1 MNFKNIKSNQ
11 IILFVVA
18 LMLVSAGYL
27 SYSMRGTPVSSN
39 IVSENEVSSIGDARL
54 VSSNNVI
61 DSNSLNEVSVATSS
75 SSSSRTD
82 DYFASSRLGRDT
94 IAAADFC
101 SLAFRRQAP
110 AAFRRVENVQFRRR
124 DCSGNP
130 KPDCGNSAFWSVIFV
145 PYTGACGRNLS
156 CGGAV
161 CEKRL
166 GKENGRLPFFVLHS
180 LYLRTA
186 HFFAAIRFD
195 HRRSCGAYRVG
206 VFSFQR
212 AAPHALR
219 RNQGGQSTGK
229 ARRSGNRVRT
239 ITEIYRKSFSCHL

>member
-75 SSSSRTD
+75 SSSSKTD

-94 IAAADFC
+94 MYSQMIESYQNLLDNQNVSEEQKTVATQEITEINNTQNSIMIC
-101 SLAFRRQAP
+101 
-110 AAFRRVENVQFRRR
+110 ENLIKTKGISDV
-124 DCSGNP
+124 
-130 KPDCGNSAFWSVIFV
+130 VIFV
-145 PYTGACGRNLS
+145 NDKSINVIVKADTLEQDTIAQIQNIIAREMN
-156 CGGAV
+156 A
-161 CEKRL
+161 EI
-166 GKENGRLPFFVLHS
+166 ENIHIS
-180 LYLRTA
+180 
-186 HFFAAIRFD
+186 
-195 HRRSCGAYRVG
+195 
-206 VFSFQR
+206 
-212 AAPHALR
+212 
-219 RNQGGQSTGK
+219 NK
-229 ARRSGNRVRT
+229 
-239 ITEIYRKSFSCHL
+239 

>member
-61 DSNSLNEVSVATSS
+61 TSS

-94 IAAADFC
+94 MYSQMIESYQNLLDNQNVSEEQKTVATQEITEINNTQNSIMIC
-101 SLAFRRQAP
+101 
-110 AAFRRVENVQFRRR
+110 ENLIKTKGISDV
-124 DCSGNP
+124 
-130 KPDCGNSAFWSVIFV
+130 VIFV
-145 PYTGACGRNLS
+145 NDKSINVIVKADTLEQDIIAQIQNIIAREMN
-156 CGGAV
+156 A
-161 CEKRL
+161 EI
-166 GKENGRLPFFVLHS
+166 ENIHIS
-180 LYLRTA
+180 
-186 HFFAAIRFD
+186 
-195 HRRSCGAYRVG
+195 
-206 VFSFQR
+206 
-212 AAPHALR
+212 
-219 RNQGGQSTGK
+219 NK
-229 ARRSGNRVRT
+229 
-239 ITEIYRKSFSCHL
+239 

>member
-1 MNFKNIKSNQ
+1 MNLKNIKSNQ

-94 IAAADFC
+94 MYSQMIESYQNLLDNQNVSEEQKTVATQEITEINNTQNSIMIC
-101 SLAFRRQAP
+101 
-110 AAFRRVENVQFRRR
+110 ENLIKTKGISDV
-124 DCSGNP
+124 
-130 KPDCGNSAFWSVIFV
+130 VIFV
-145 PYTGACGRNLS
+145 NDKSINVIVKADTLEQDTIAQIQNIIAREMN
-156 CGGAV
+156 A
-161 CEKRL
+161 EI
-166 GKENGRLPFFVLHS
+166 ENIHIS
-180 LYLRTA
+180 
-186 HFFAAIRFD
+186 
-195 HRRSCGAYRVG
+195 
-206 VFSFQR
+206 
-212 AAPHALR
+212 
-219 RNQGGQSTGK
+219 NK
-229 ARRSGNRVRT
+229 
-239 ITEIYRKSFSCHL
+239 

>member
-94 IAAADFC
+94 MYSQMIESYQNLLDNQNVSEEQKTVATQEITEINNTQNSIMIC
-101 SLAFRRQAP
+101 
-110 AAFRRVENVQFRRR
+110 ENLIKTKGISDV
-124 DCSGNP
+124 
-130 KPDCGNSAFWSVIFV
+130 VIFV
-145 PYTGACGRNLS
+145 NDKSINVIVKADTLEQDTIAQIQNIIARDMN
-156 CGGAV
+156 A
-161 CEKRL
+161 EI
-166 GKENGRLPFFVLHS
+166 ENIHIS
-180 LYLRTA
+180 
-186 HFFAAIRFD
+186 
-195 HRRSCGAYRVG
+195 
-206 VFSFQR
+206 
-212 AAPHALR
+212 
-219 RNQGGQSTGK
+219 NK
-229 ARRSGNRVRT
+229 
-239 ITEIYRKSFSCHL
+239 

>member
-1 MNFKNIKSNQ
+1 MLYWLKNIKSNQ

-94 IAAADFC
+94 MYSQMIESYQNLLDNQNVSEEQKTVATQEITEINNTQNSIMIC
-101 SLAFRRQAP
+101 
-110 AAFRRVENVQFRRR
+110 ENLIKTKGISDV
-124 DCSGNP
+124 
-130 KPDCGNSAFWSVIFV
+130 VIFV
-145 PYTGACGRNLS
+145 NDKSINVIVKADTLEQDTIAQIQNIIAREMN
-156 CGGAV
+156 A
-161 CEKRL
+161 EI
-166 GKENGRLPFFVLHS
+166 ENIHIS
-180 LYLRTA
+180 
-186 HFFAAIRFD
+186 
-195 HRRSCGAYRVG
+195 
-206 VFSFQR
+206 
-212 AAPHALR
+212 
-219 RNQGGQSTGK
+219 NK
-229 ARRSGNRVRT
+229 
-239 ITEIYRKSFSCHL
+239 